1 MFFLKVRNDTVI
13 NIHIYVSFLW
23 KRREANTQKLAINA
37 LKVKNIEQQKKT
49 SNFKSVINF
58 NFGVIAFEYGWLKVG
73 GLLKK
78 KKKIFLFSYR

>member
-1 MFFLKVRNDTVI
+1 MILI
-13 NIHIYVSFLW
+13 IIIHIYVSFLW

-73 GLLKK
+73 IEYGWLKVGSLFKK
-78 KKKIFLFSYR
+78 KDFSLLL

>member
-1 MFFLKVRNDTVI
+1 MILI
-13 NIHIYVSFLW
+13 IIIHIYVSFLW

-58 NFGVIAFEYGWLKVG
+58 NFGRVRCYCIWIGVIKGWWVIKEKKDFS
-73 GLLKK
+73 LL
-78 KKKIFLFSYR
+78 L